1 MEAIIIIAV
10 IFGLGLMGVFGGVME
25 WAVNTFPALARLNEV
40 LDFQY
45 EDEQ

>member
-1 MEAIIIIAV
+1 MEVIIIIAV
-10 IFGLGLMGVFGGVME
+10 LIGLGIMGVFGCLME
-25 WAVNTFPALARLNEV
+25 WAVNTFPALARLNEA

>member
-10 IFGLGLMGVFGGVME
+10 IIGLGFMGVFGGLVE
-25 WAVNTFPALARLNEV
+25 WAVNTFPALARLNEA
-40 LDFQY
+40 LDFQF